1 MNIDKFSCT
10 SVPEKTKC
18 IIRLKTE
25 EIRELFIKLIFT
37 FKSYSV
43 FIYLV
48 EFCCRGSTIFKRI
61 PITFYIREQN
71 QSVFKWAV
79 PSVINNKLSTI
90 TFNNIRRVWCIIY
103 SFVNCNLCHIFSDEV
118 VFFIFQD
125 SSCFIY
131 CFEYLNI
138 ANNVSFVFK
147 CLINV
152 CTAAA
157 IESFKHQQSS

>member
-25 EIRELFIKLIFT
+25 EIRKLFIKFIFT
-37 FKSYSV
+37 FKADSI

-48 EFCCRGSTIFKRI
+48 SFCCWLSIKRI

-71 QSVFKWAV
+71 QFVFKWLV
-79 PSVINNKLSTI
+79 PRVINNKLSTI
-90 TFNNIRRVWCIIY
+90 ACNNINVIY
-103 SFVNCNLCHIFSDEV
+103 FSVDWNFCHVLSNEMAFLV
-118 VFFIFQD
+118 FQD
-125 SSCFIY
+125 CSCFIF
-131 CFEYLNI
+131 CLEYLNI

-147 CLINV
+147 CLIDV